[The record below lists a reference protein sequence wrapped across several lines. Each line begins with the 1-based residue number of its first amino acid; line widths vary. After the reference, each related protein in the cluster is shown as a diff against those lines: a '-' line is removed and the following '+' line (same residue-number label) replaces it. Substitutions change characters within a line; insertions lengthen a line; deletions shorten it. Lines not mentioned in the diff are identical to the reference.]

1 MSKNNKKVVNSNTV
15 LTAPNSKRL
24 FAYLID
30 QVIIFLGTG
39 VLMALLG
46 VKELSANAIPSL
58 FAIVLLVLAYRILV
72 PIFVF
77 KGEHAGQTIG
87 KRLMGIK
94 VIQTNGTQVT
104 LSALSIRSLF
114 AMIMEG
120 FDYFAV
126 ISLYNAIGFLGFP
139 LILYLL
145 YMNIFVGMVS
155 IVLMIIRP
163 SHQLLHDY
171 VSNTVTILAKQ

>member
-1 MSKNNKKVVNSNTV
+1 MSKNYNKVVKSNTV

-30 QVIIFLGTG
+30 QIIIFITTG
-39 VLMALLG
+39 VIMALFG
-46 VKELSANAIPSL
+46 VTDLSESSIPSL
-58 FAIVLLVLAYRILV
+58 FFIVFLVLAYRILV

-87 KRLMGIK
+87 KRVMGIK
-94 VIQTNGTQVT
+94 VIHTNGTQVT
-104 LSALSIRSLF
+104 LIGLSIRSVF
-114 AMIMEG
+114 AMLMEG
-120 FDYFAV
+120 FDYFAL
-126 ISLYNAIGFLGFP
+126 ISLINAIGFLGFP
-139 LILYLL
+139 QIIFLL
-145 YMNIFVGMVS
+145 YMNVFVGLVS

-171 VSNTVTILAKQ
+171 VANTVTILVKQ